1 MASDTRLQPLGLR
14 VLVKPMAKE
23 EKTSGGLY
31 VPPTAQDESKPSV
44 GTVVKLGTGETG
56 AEAKKFEVEVGD
68 TVYFKQYSPDSV
80 EVDGIEYL
88 VVHQD
93 DILAVVK

>member
-1 MASDTRLQPLGLR
+1 MASEVKLQALGLR
-14 VLVKPMAKE
+14 VVVQPKAKE
-23 EKTSGGLY
+23 EKTAGGLY
-31 VPPTAQDESKPSV
+31 VPPTAQDESKPVV
-44 GTVVKLGTGETG
+44 GEVVKLGLGEEG
-56 AEAKKFEVEVGD
+56 KKFEVKEGD

-80 EVDGIEYL
+80 ELDGEEYL